1 MILSRGR
8 SKTIKTT
15 NIFPNWIEVVVPE
28 SEKDAYTNAIQN
40 PLITTPDGIIGL
52 GMLRNWVL
60 DNVKEETVI
69 MVDDDIQK
77 FYRISGELTE
87 TINDP
92 EEIVQILINTAVM
105 AKEAG
110 AKVFGFSQRDIR
122 AYYGCEPFYLNRWI
136 GTIIGICGRRYKFR
150 DDKYKVDI
158 DYCLQNL
165 LVERIVF
172 VDGRYL
178 PSNIKQINSGGNS
191 LFRNQEEYEA
201 SLTSLKEKWGDA
213 LRIQQYK
220 NDKRIQITIKR
231 KQNIK
236 L

>member
-1 MILSRGR
+1 
-8 SKTIKTT
+8 
-15 NIFPNWIEVVVPE
+15 
-28 SEKDAYTNAIQN
+28 
-40 PLITTPDGIIGL
+40 
-52 GMLRNWVL
+52 VL
-60 DNVKEETVI
+60 DNIKEETVI

-77 FYRISGELTE
+77 FYRLSGELSE

-92 EEIVQILINTAVM
+92 EEIIQILINTAVM

-110 AKVFGFSQRDIR
+110 AKVFGFAQRDIR
-122 AYYGCEPFYLNRWI
+122 AYSGNAPFLLNCWI
-136 GTIIGICGRRYKFR
+136 GTIIGIIGRRYKFR

-165 LVERIVF
+165 LCERIVF

-178 PSNIKQINSGGNS
+178 PSNIKQTNSGGNS

-213 LRIQQYK
+213 IRINEYK
-220 NDKRIQITIKR
+220 QDKRIQITIKR
-231 KQNIK
+231 KHRIE